1 MSDASNSSLN
11 PYILVHFV
19 WHEQSPKVSLKF
31 LGLYIAI
38 KCGATTTRL
47 LKMTITD
54 KEYCNFKEVIFYL
67 DNIYISLLQILL

>member
-38 KCGATTTRL
+38 KFGATTSL
-47 LKMTITD
+47 LNMTITD
-54 KEYCNFKEVIFYL
+54 KECCNFKEVIFYL

>member
-19 WHEQSPKVSLKF
+19 SHEQSPEVSLKF

-38 KCGATTTRL
+38 KFGATTTSL
-47 LKMTITD
+47 FNTTVTD
-54 KEYCNFKEVIFYL
+54 KECCNFKK
-67 DNIYISLLQILL
+67 